1 MKTFY
6 ARYECSKEGTLVEDL
21 VAHLRNVGNLAFTI
35 AEKILPD
42 YKNSAKVAGNFHD
55 LFKVV
60 FTRVPDCQKEPEGR
74 MSFAHHEVVSAV
86 FLANYLT
93 KVDLNLS
100 DEEMK
105 AAVKAVL
112 LHHQGLRRISSG
124 EFFNGYNR
132 VMNSI
137 RRKKFSKVLDDVKY
151 LLSTLGYES
160 IAEESM
166 LKFET
171 INEFLKERDEIKCE
185 EERFVSGILMLADN
199 YVSSKALGKQASRL
213 LVIEISDYLKSIGIN
228 SSVLSNSK
236 ENK

>member
-1 MKTFY
+1 
-6 ARYECSKEGTLVEDL
+6 
-21 VAHLRNVGNLAFTI
+21 
-35 AEKILPD
+35 
-42 YKNSAKVAGNFHD
+42 
-55 LFKVV
+55 
-60 FTRVPDCQKEPEGR
+60 
-74 MSFAHHEVVSAV
+74 
-86 FLANYLT
+86 
-93 KVDLNLS
+93 
-100 DEEMK
+100 
-105 AAVKAVL
+105 
-112 LHHQGLRRISSG
+112 
-124 EFFNGYNR
+124 
-132 VMNSI
+132 MNSI